1 MDKTSTDD
9 DHRDVTT
16 ITRSEATITRSE
28 ATITWREATITWS
41 EPTGR
46 AKHRS
51 DDGEGGV
58 DSVPPV
64 VGGWASSLSAWWSG
78 LINVVKRTW
87 AAVMRVLGSN
97 DSGAE

>member
-9 DHRDVTT
+9 DHRDVITITRSETT
-16 ITRSEATITRSE
+16 ITRSESTITRSE
-28 ATITWREATITWS
+28 V
-41 EPTGR
+41 TGR

-58 DSVPPV
+58 DSVPSAVDGRAPP
-64 VGGWASSLSAWWSG
+64 LSAWWSG
-78 LINVVKRTW
+78 LINVVTRTW
-87 AAVMRVLGSN
+87 VTVTSALGNN